1 MKKILLILF
10 TLSIIN
16 CENSYEKKTNL
27 IDLVPTNPL
36 LLIKYES
43 LKDYKSETFYK
54 NFKSVLGFNHDSIS
68 NNFIEKP
75 VLISYHNIGKN
86 NLKHVLFT
94 ETKNVIKQKNE
105 STEDSINYNGYIIKK
120 LKKNNKL
127 YYFTEK
133 NGVYIEST
141 EKLLIENSLRNSN
154 HISSDVESDFEKLYK
169 SSSSNISLLFSDELK
184 KYIDIPKLLDFYN
197 ISHISDWIQFD
208 VDFNKNQLT
217 LHGLLFKKDSIPRK
231 INKISDIEPT
241 ITDIIQIV
249 PNNFIEFE
257 RYAYN
262 HLEYLKNLES
272 TNSIDKIELIKNDS
286 LFYDIFEIGSIVLNK
301 DSISTFSFNN
311 KNLLNL
317 KIQQNT
323 ERSYTYRNNKI
334 YKVSQSL
341 FNPNTLDD
349 FYKSLDKNYLT
360 ILNDILILSQNKVA
374 IETMILNFSNNSVI
388 NDLSKFKEIFLKI
401 PKKSNYLKVYNLEKF
416 SDGLSEK
423 FEISKEDFPY
433 WISHLIID
441 NELIHKTHIVSKTE
455 RKIKSS
461 GVNLLFNFKLQSS
474 VHLKPRIVTNYVTK
488 EKELITQD
496 DLNNLYLISN
506 KGELIWK
513 KQLES
518 KVIGEISQIDLYKNG
533 RLQYAFE
540 TEKSL
545 MILDKNGK
553 IVKKLNHKKISKQGL
568 AVFDYDKLNKYRFL
582 IDRDGRVEMLDVD
595 FKTVRGFNKN
605 NIRSQITNL
614 PKHFRI
620 GSKDYLII
628 NTKKR
633 LYITDRRGDIRVEV
647 PETLKVS
654 SKEIFVNKNSF
665 VTIDKSN
672 NLVRMNLNGEVSIKP
687 LPLDTPYLITASNN
701 ILVTMSE
708 NILTINENIIELPFG
723 NYTKPKILTGTKQD
737 YVSITDKD
745 QDKIY
750 LFDSQSKLI
759 ADFPVF
765 GTSTINFSIDEKK
778 EKIITS
784 LGESNEILV
793 YSIN

>member
-334 YKVSQSL
+334 YKLSQSL

-708 NILTINENIIELPFG
+708 NILTINENIIELSFG

>member
-334 YKVSQSL
+334 YKLSQSL

-474 VHLKPRIVTNYVTK
+474 VHLKPIIVTNYVTK

>member
-334 YKVSQSL
+334 YKLSQSL

-582 IDRDGRVEMLDVD
+582 IDRDGRIEMLDVD

>member
-334 YKVSQSL
+334 YKLSQSL

-488 EKELITQD
+488 EKEIITQD

-582 IDRDGRVEMLDVD
+582 IDRDGRIEMLDVD

-633 LYITDRRGDIRVEV
+633 LYITDRRGNVRVKV

-665 VTIDKSN
+665 ITIDKSN
-672 NLVRMNLNGEVSIKP
+672 NLVRINLNGKVSIKP
-687 LPLDTPYLITASNN
+687 LPLETPYLITANNN
-701 ILVTMSE
+701 ILATISE
-708 NILTINENIIELPFG
+708 NILTINENVIELPFG
-723 NYTKPKILTGTKQD
+723 NYTNPKILTDIKQN

-750 LFDSQSKLI
+750 LFDSKSKLVS
-759 ADFPVF
+759 DFPVF
-765 GTSTINFSIDEKK
+765 GTSLIDFSINKKK
-778 EKIITS
+778 EKMITS
-784 LGESNEILV
+784 LGEPNEILV

>member
-334 YKVSQSL
+334 YKLSQSL

>member
-10 TLSIIN
+10 TLSIIS

-27 IDLVPTNPL
+27 IDFVPTNPL
-36 LLIKYES
+36 MLIKYES
-43 LKDYKSETFYK
+43 LKDYESEIFYK
-54 NFKSVLGFNHDSIS
+54 NFKSILGFNYDSIS
-68 NNFIEKP
+68 NNFLEKP

-94 ETKNVIKQKNE
+94 EKENVIKLKNE
-105 STEDSINYNGYIIKK
+105 TTEDSINYNGYIIKK
-120 LKKNNKL
+120 FKNNNKL
-127 YYFTEK
+127 YYYTKK

-154 HISSDVESDFEKLYK
+154 HISSSVESDFEKLYK
-169 SSSSNISLLFSDELK
+169 SSSSNISLLLSDELK
-184 KYIDIPKLLDFYN
+184 KHIDIPELLDFYN

-208 VDFNKNQLT
+208 VDFNQNQLT
-217 LHGLLFKKDSIPRK
+217 LHGLLFKNDSIPRK

-241 ITDIIQIV
+241 ITGITQIV

-257 RYAYN
+257 RYAYD
-262 HLEYLKNLES
+262 HSKYLKNLES

-286 LFYDIFEIGSIVLNK
+286 LFYDILEIGSIVLNK
-301 DSISTFSFNN
+301 DSILTFNFNN

-323 ERSYTYRNNKI
+323 ESSYNYRSNKI
-334 YKVSQSL
+334 YKLSQSL

-349 FYKSLDKNYLT
+349 FYKSSDKNYLT
-360 ILNDILILSQNKVA
+360 ILNDILILSKNKIA
-374 IETMILNFSNNSVI
+374 IETIILNFSNKSVI
-388 NDLSKFKEIFLKI
+388 NNSSKFKEILLKI
-401 PKKSNYLKVYNLEKF
+401 PKKSNHLKVYNLEKF
-416 SDGLSEK
+416 SNVLSEK
-423 FEISKEDFPY
+423 FEILKEDFPY

-455 RKIKSS
+455 EKIKSS
-461 GVNLLFNFKLQSS
+461 GVNLLFSFKLQSS
-474 VHLKPRIVTNYVTK
+474 SHLKPRIVTNYVTK

-518 KVIGEISQIDLYKNG
+518 KVVGEISQIDLYKNG

-568 AVFDYDKLNKYRFL
+568 AVFDYDKINKYRLL
-582 IDRDGRVEMLDVD
+582 IDRDGRVEMLDVE
-595 FKTVRGFNKN
+595 FKKVRGFNKN
-605 NIRSQITNL
+605 NIRSQLTNL

-633 LYITDRRGDIRVEV
+633 LYITDRRGNVRVKV

-701 ILVTMSE
+701 ILVTISE

-723 NYTKPKILTGTKQD
+723 NYTNPKILTGGEQE

-750 LFDSQSKLI
+750 LFDSQSKSVSG
-759 ADFPVF
+759 FPVF
-765 GTSTINFSIDEKK
+765 GTSSINFSMDEKK

>member
-323 ERSYTYRNNKI
+323 EISYTYRNNKI
-334 YKVSQSL
+334 YKLSQSL

>member
-154 HISSDVESDFEKLYK
+154 HISSGVESDFEKLYK

-334 YKVSQSL
+334 YKLSQSL

>member
-1 MKKILLILF
+1 MKKILLVLF
-10 TLSIIN
+10 TLSIIS

-27 IDLVPTNPL
+27 IDLVPSNPL

-43 LKDYKSETFYK
+43 LKDYKSETFHK

-68 NNFIEKP
+68 NNFLEKP

-94 ETKNVIKQKNE
+94 EKENVIKQKNE

-120 LKKNNKL
+120 LKKINKL
-127 YYFTEK
+127 YYSTLK

-154 HISSDVESDFEKLYK
+154 HINDGDQSDFEKLYK
-169 SSSSNISLLFSDELK
+169 SSSSNISLLFSDKLK
-184 KYIDIPKLLDFYN
+184 KYINIRELLDFYN

-208 VDFNKNQLT
+208 VDFNQNQLT
-217 LHGLLFKKDSIPRK
+217 LHGLLFKKDSVPRK
-231 INKISDIEPT
+231 INKISGIEPT

-257 RYAYN
+257 RYAYD
-262 HLEYLKNLES
+262 HTEYLKNLER
-272 TNSIDKIELIKNDS
+272 TNSIDEIKLIKNDS

-323 ERSYTYRNNKI
+323 ESSYNYRNNKI

-341 FNPNTLDD
+341 FNPNTLDN
-349 FYKSLDKNYLT
+349 FYKSLNKNYLT
-360 ILNDILILSQNKVA
+360 ILNDILILSKNKIA
-374 IETMILNFSNNSVI
+374 IETMILNFSNKSVI
-388 NDLSKFKEIFLKI
+388 NDLSKFKEMFLKI
-401 PKKSNYLKVYNLEKF
+401 PKKSNHLKVYNLEKF
-416 SDGLSEK
+416 SNGLSEI
-423 FEISKEDFPY
+423 FETSKEDFPY

-441 NELIHKTHIVSKTE
+441 KELIHKTHIVSKTKE
-455 RKIKSS
+455 KIKSS
-461 GVNLLFNFKLQSS
+461 GVNLLFSFKLQSS
-474 VHLKPRIVTNYVTK
+474 VHLKPKIVTNYVTK

-496 DLNNLYLISN
+496 NLNNLYLISN
-506 KGELIWK
+506 NGELIWRK
-513 KQLES
+513 KLES
-518 KVIGEISQIDLYKNG
+518 KIVGEISQIDLYKNG
-533 RLQYAFE
+533 RLQYVFE
-540 TEKSL
+540 TENSL
-545 MILDKNGK
+545 LILDKNGR
-553 IVKKLNHKKISKQGL
+553 IVKKLNHKKKSKHGL
-568 AVFDYDKLNKYRFL
+568 AVFDYDKIKKYRFMV
-582 IDRDGRVEMLDVD
+582 DREGEIEMLDD
-595 FKTVRGFNKN
+595 EFKKVRGFNRKN
-605 NIRSQITNL
+605 IKSQVANL

-633 LYITDRRGDIRVEV
+633 LYITDRRGNVRVKV
-647 PETLKVS
+647 PKTLKVS

-665 VTIDKSN
+665 ITIDKSN
-672 NLVRMNLNGEVSIKP
+672 NLVRINLNGKVSIKP
-687 LPLDTPYLITASNN
+687 LPLETPYLITANNN
-701 ILVTMSE
+701 ILATISE
-708 NILTINENIIELPFG
+708 NILTINENVIELPFG
-723 NYTKPKILTGTKQD
+723 NYTNPKILTDIKQN

-750 LFDSQSKLI
+750 LFDSKSKLVS
-759 ADFPVF
+759 DFPVF
-765 GTSTINFSIDEKK
+765 GTSLIDFSINKKK
-778 EKIITS
+778 EKMITS
-784 LGESNEILV
+784 LGEPNEILV

>member
-1 MKKILLILF
+1 MLG
-10 TLSIIN
+10 
-16 CENSYEKKTNL
+16 
-27 IDLVPTNPL
+27 
-36 LLIKYES
+36 
-43 LKDYKSETFYK
+43 
-54 NFKSVLGFNHDSIS
+54 SVFA
-68 NNFIEKP
+68 NN
-75 VLISYHNIGKN
+75 
-86 NLKHVLFT
+86 
-94 ETKNVIKQKNE
+94 
-105 STEDSINYNGYIIKK
+105 
-120 LKKNNKL
+120 
-127 YYFTEK
+127 
-133 NGVYIEST
+133 
-141 EKLLIENSLRNSN
+141 
-154 HISSDVESDFEKLYK
+154 
-169 SSSSNISLLFSDELK
+169 
-184 KYIDIPKLLDFYN
+184 
-197 ISHISDWIQFD
+197 
-208 VDFNKNQLT
+208 
-217 LHGLLFKKDSIPRK
+217 
-231 INKISDIEPT
+231 
-241 ITDIIQIV
+241 
-249 PNNFIEFE
+249 
-257 RYAYN
+257 
-262 HLEYLKNLES
+262 
-272 TNSIDKIELIKNDS
+272 
-286 LFYDIFEIGSIVLNK
+286 
-301 DSISTFSFNN
+301 
-311 KNLLNL
+311 
-317 KIQQNT
+317 
-323 ERSYTYRNNKI
+323 
-334 YKVSQSL
+334 
-341 FNPNTLDD
+341 
-349 FYKSLDKNYLT
+349 
-360 ILNDILILSQNKVA
+360 
-374 IETMILNFSNNSVI
+374 
-388 NDLSKFKEIFLKI
+388 
-401 PKKSNYLKVYNLEKF
+401 
-416 SDGLSEK
+416 
-423 FEISKEDFPY
+423 
-433 WISHLIID
+433 
-441 NELIHKTHIVSKTE
+441 
-455 RKIKSS
+455 
-461 GVNLLFNFKLQSS
+461 
-474 VHLKPRIVTNYVTK
+474 
-488 EKELITQD
+488 

-737 YVSITDKD
+737 YVSIPDKD

>member
-334 YKVSQSL
+334 YKLSQSL

-582 IDRDGRVEMLDVD
+582 IDRDGRIEMLDVD

-665 VTIDKSN
+665 ITIDKSN
-672 NLVRMNLNGEVSIKP
+672 NLVRINLNGKVSIKP
-687 LPLDTPYLITASNN
+687 LPLETPYLITANNN
-701 ILVTMSE
+701 ILATISE
-708 NILTINENIIELPFG
+708 NILTINENVIELPFG
-723 NYTKPKILTGTKQD
+723 NYTNPKILTDIKQD

-750 LFDSQSKLI
+750 LFDSKSELVS
-759 ADFPVF
+759 DFPVF
-765 GTSTINFSIDEKK
+765 GTSSINFSVDKKK
-778 EKIITS
+778 EKIITA

>member
-334 YKVSQSL
+334 YKLSQSL

-633 LYITDRRGDIRVEV
+633 LYITDRRGDVRVKV

-778 EKIITS
+778 EKILTS

>member
-1 MKKILLILF
+1 MKKILLVLF
-10 TLSIIN
+10 TLSIIS

-27 IDLVPTNPL
+27 IDLVPSNPL

-43 LKDYKSETFYK
+43 LKDYKSETFHK

-68 NNFIEKP
+68 NNFLEKP
-75 VLISYHNIGKN
+75 VLIIYHNIGKN

-94 ETKNVIKQKNE
+94 EKENVIKQKNE

-120 LKKNNKL
+120 LKKINKL
-127 YYFTEK
+127 YYSTLK

-154 HISSDVESDFEKLYK
+154 HINDGDQSDFEKLYK
-169 SSSSNISLLFSDELK
+169 SSSSNISLLFSDKLK
-184 KYIDIPKLLDFYN
+184 KYINIRELLDFYN

-208 VDFNKNQLT
+208 VDFNQNQLT

-231 INKISDIEPT
+231 INKISGIEPT
-241 ITDIIQIV
+241 ITKIIQIV

-257 RYAYN
+257 RYAYD
-262 HLEYLKNLES
+262 HTEYLKNLES
-272 TNSIDKIELIKNDS
+272 TNSIDEIELIKNDS

-323 ERSYTYRNNKI
+323 ESSYNYRNNKI

-633 LYITDRRGDIRVEV
+633 LYITDRRGNVRVKV
-647 PETLKVS
+647 PKTLKVS

-665 VTIDKSN
+665 ITIDKSN

>member
-323 ERSYTYRNNKI
+323 ESSYNYRNNKI

-341 FNPNTLDD
+341 FNPNTLDN

>member
-334 YKVSQSL
+334 YKLSQSL
-341 FNPNTLDD
+341 FNSNTLDD

>member
-54 NFKSVLGFNHDSIS
+54 NFKSVLGFNHNSIS

-334 YKVSQSL
+334 YKLSQSL

-401 PKKSNYLKVYNLEKF
+401 PKKSNYLKVYNLKKF

-582 IDRDGRVEMLDVD
+582 IDRDGRIEMLDVD

>member
-323 ERSYTYRNNKI
+323 EISYTYRNNKI
-334 YKVSQSL
+334 YKLSQSL

-540 TEKSL
+540 TGKSL

>member
-169 SSSSNISLLFSDELK
+169 SSSSNISLLFSDKLK
-184 KYIDIPKLLDFYN
+184 KYINIRELLDFYN

-208 VDFNKNQLT
+208 VDFNQNQLT

-231 INKISDIEPT
+231 INKISGIEPT
-241 ITDIIQIV
+241 ITEIIQII

-257 RYAYN
+257 RYAYD
-262 HLEYLKNLES
+262 HTEYLKNLES
-272 TNSIDKIELIKNDS
+272 TNSIDEIELIKNDS

-334 YKVSQSL
+334 YKLSQSL

>member
-334 YKVSQSL
+334 YKLSQSL

-665 VTIDKSN
+665 ITIDKSN